1 MERGG
6 AWRRVL
12 RRRTYDR
19 VVPLAPPCVLTV
31 HHLDPASTIPGET
44 ALTLTGVVAVDG
56 TQVTFT
62 ATPTATATLPVG
74 RYQFRVTVTDAIAGT
89 IVLARGYLAVRDA
102 VEG

>member
-6 AWRRVL
+6 AWRRTL
-12 RRRTYDR
+12 RRRSYDR
-19 VVPLAPPCVLTV
+19 VVPLMPPCLLTV
-31 HHLDPASTIPGET
+31 HRADPATTDPGET

-62 ATPTATATLPVG
+62 ATPTATAGLTAG
-74 RYQFRVTVTDAIAGT
+74 RYQFRVTVTDALVGT
-89 IVLARGYLAVRDA
+89 VVLVRGYLAVRDA